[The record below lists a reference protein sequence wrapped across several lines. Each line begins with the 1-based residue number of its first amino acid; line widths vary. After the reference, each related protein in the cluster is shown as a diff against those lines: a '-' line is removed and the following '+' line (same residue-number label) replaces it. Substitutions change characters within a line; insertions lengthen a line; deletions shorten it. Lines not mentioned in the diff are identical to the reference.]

1 MDTSDT
7 QAYVRSRMYEPQYGI
22 LAATENEALAK
33 SPKWAP
39 SPSQTARAFAL
50 KQLPTRRGAGTAW
63 GSMTSINPPRSSRPG
78 WMLCGRLSEAVA
90 VAA

>member
-39 SPSQTARAFAL
+39 P
-50 KQLPTRRGAGTAW
+50 LPK
-63 GSMTSINPPRSSRPG
+63 PPAP
-78 WMLCGRLSEAVA
+78 LP
-90 VAA
+90 